1 MIRKFVKTLALLIVV
16 VGVGISSVGLA
27 VEKVAIVDLQK
38 ALNEVDEGKKA
49 KAAIQADMDAKKK
62 QLDVMK
68 EEIKKMREDLEKQK
82 AVLAKA
88 ALETKAN
95 AIQTKF
101 LEFQQKAMQYDQE
114 LKQKEVASIQKI
126 LDALKLKVVALA
138 KEKQYTIVY
147 ENSADIVLYSSTAT
161 DITGDLIQ
169 AYNK

>member
-1 MIRKFVKTLALLIVV
+1 MMSKFIKITVV
-16 VGVGISSVGLA
+16 LVGIMGAMTTSIGFA

-88 ALETKAN
+88 ALETRAN

-126 LDALKLKVVALA
+126 LDALKLKVVAMA